1 MVDEEEAGSN
11 GYGDVKVEATE
22 PIWEQRPP
30 FRKAFVSNCGSSKCK
45 GKSLPSQAKVKN
57 ETLAAANEEKQHG
70 ANVHVNHIQ
79 DLSTLASTEDQ
90 SKEEH

>member
-22 PIWEQRPP
+22 PIWEQRTP
-30 FRKAFVSNCGSSKCK
+30 FRKAFVANCGSSKCK
-45 GKSLPSQAKVKN
+45 GKSLPSQSKVKDK
-57 ETLAAANEEKQHG
+57 TFAAADEKKQHC
-70 ANVHVNHIQ
+70 ADVHVNHIQ

-90 SKEEH
+90 SKKEH